1 MDTACRRRR
10 PSPERAP
17 APRLRPGRGAAARA
31 LAAVLAGALGLGLAP
46 GPGPGPEPGSGRRS
60 DSVRVVAPAVPWSW
74 PVGPPHPVVRGF
86 VAPEHP
92 WSPGHRGI
100 DVGARAGSPVTAP
113 DDGVVHFA
121 GVVVDRPVLSMRHA
135 DGVLSS
141 LEPVESELSAGDPV
155 VRGQVV
161 GTVRPGHC
169 TDGECVHL
177 GARVDGEYVSPLLML
192 GLGRPSVLLPTR
204 RPR

>member
-1 MDTACRRRR
+1 V
-10 PSPERAP
+10 
-17 APRLRPGRGAAARA
+17 
-31 LAAVLAGALGLGLAP
+31 LAAVLAAALGLGLAP
-46 GPGPGPEPGSGRRS
+46 GPGPGPGPASGHAPGPASGPVRS
-60 DSVRVVAPAVPWSW
+60 LAPVVPWSW
-74 PVGPPHPVVRGF
+74 PVGPPHRVVRGF

-100 DVGARAGSPVTAP
+100 DVGAPIGSPVTAP

-141 LEPVESELSAGDPV
+141 LEPVESDLSAGDPV

-169 TDGECVHL
+169 ADDECVHL